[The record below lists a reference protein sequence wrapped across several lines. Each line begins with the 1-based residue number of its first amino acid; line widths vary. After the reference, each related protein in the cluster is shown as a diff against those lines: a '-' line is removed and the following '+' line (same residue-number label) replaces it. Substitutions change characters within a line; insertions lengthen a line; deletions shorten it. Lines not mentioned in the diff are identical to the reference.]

1 MTETIMGEM
10 NLKIKDEWMLERIA
24 DLAKEHNRTPD
35 LEALALLASAV
46 EATEPFDRLK
56 DAKRIAAMTPK
67 GRKQTDSTI
76 LVRQDRDRDN

>member
-1 MTETIMGEM
+1 MGEM
-10 NLKIKDEWMLERIA
+10 NVKIKDEFLLERIA
-24 DLAKEHNRTPD
+24 DLAKAHNRAPD
-35 LEALALLASAV
+35 VEALELIAVGLEAI
-46 EATEPFDRLK
+46 EPFDRLK